1 MFYAM
6 RSLRPY
12 LAALVALPVG
22 PLPQLP
28 LPVDV
33 GKTVSGVAG
42 SLDVPLTEVRKL
54 HLRQLLSAN
63 RRVLEADPQGAPMV
77 RSEVLAFSPSAVAL
91 ERAQATGFSIARE
104 RPLGGL
110 DARIVV
116 LRSPEKVTT
125 RRALE
130 RLRALDPEGVYDF
143 NHIYTESGDISAAA
157 DTVNRPGNREERA
170 LRAGMVDGG
179 VDTAHIVFQNVT
191 VHQHGCGEQPVPSVH
206 GTAVAS
212 LIAAREI
219 YAADIYCN
227 RPTGGAMD
235 DIADGIAWIAEQHVP
250 VINVSLVGPRNLML
264 ERIVRLAGAKGYL
277 IVAAVGND
285 GPAAP
290 PLYPASYPGVIGVT
304 AVDLKQHVLLESCR
318 GPQVYF
324 AAQGAQMN
332 AAVSGQ
338 AYAPVRGTSFAAPIV
353 TGLLA
358 AKLTEPGKSAAD
370 AVLAELARTAVDLGA
385 PGRDDVYGNGLVGG
399 ISEGFK
405 Q

>member
-1 MFYAM
+1 
-6 RSLRPY
+6 
-12 LAALVALPVG
+12 
-22 PLPQLP
+22 
-28 LPVDV
+28 
-33 GKTVSGVAG
+33 
-42 SLDVPLTEVRKL
+42 
-54 HLRQLLSAN
+54 
-63 RRVLEADPQGAPMV
+63 
-77 RSEVLAFSPSAVAL
+77 
-91 ERAQATGFSIARE
+91 
-104 RPLGGL
+104 
-110 DARIVV
+110 
-116 LRSPEKVTT
+116 
-125 RRALE
+125 
-130 RLRALDPEGVYDF
+130 
-143 NHIYTESGDISAAA
+143 
-157 DTVNRPGNREERA
+157 
-170 LRAGMVDGG
+170 
-179 VDTAHIVFQNVT
+179 
-191 VHQHGCGEQPVPSVH
+191 VH

-235 DIADGIAWIAEQHVP
+235 DIADGIAWIAGQRVP